1 MLSNIRFSTIT
12 IDECKRHMRIEEDFT
27 EDDED
32 IEMYLTSAKALILD
46 NSGMDI
52 EMLDNF
58 AFYSVNLVLYIVSD
72 LYHHREVTSSTVRY
86 NPMFKMMMGKVRV
99 YNLE

>member
-1 MLSNIRFSTIT
+1 MSSNIRFSTIT